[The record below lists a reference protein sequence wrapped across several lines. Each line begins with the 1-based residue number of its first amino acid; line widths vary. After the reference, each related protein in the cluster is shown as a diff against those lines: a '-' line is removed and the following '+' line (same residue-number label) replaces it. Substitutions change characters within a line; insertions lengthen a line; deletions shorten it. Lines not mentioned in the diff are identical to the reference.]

1 MTKLSDHIKSSDL
14 SGNFAF
20 HDEAISFENSNHKR
34 FVLLVDDLEKC
45 LVQIFLKG
53 EEINGLLGGDWSYE
67 EGKFRAAFGDALNK
81 LSSNSVSANLGS
93 QTLNTIKALDLYA
106 SYRLGS
112 NPTSFEKGPEN
123 LTKQK
128 LEELY
133 AGADLREDFEE
144 WLKSIGKEK
153 SVRHYSGAI
162 SGTSSAKAGCDIFS
176 IKSSV
181 AFETIKEDIQAD
193 QEFSELNE
201 RGKGMYSAAL
211 SHYADFLRHSHED
224 TIANPFRGICDFCKE
239 YESRSGPIKTSDPE
253 SHKVLQNLETL
264 VGELEKEFS
273 KYRGV
278 AFTFAHSKGSGS
290 FPRVPWIGIMPLGQS
305 PKSGIYF
312 SMCFGRE
319 GNGAV
324 AGLAES
330 VQNRGRLKVK
340 DRTEESKV
348 INANG
353 GDPKQHYNNTFEN
366 PLEIFKDSFSYE
378 ELKEHIRASLD
389 KALEYLEIKQ
399 SRSPVPFTKIPEELS
414 DYTICESILSKPFTI
429 LTGASGT
436 GKTQLAIR
444 VAKHLSN
451 DDDNNSEIVAVGAD
465 WTDNRSVLGF
475 VNHLNTDDDGP
486 RYQSTPILDLLL
498 RATRDPD
505 VPYFLIL
512 DEMNLSHVERYFADF
527 LSAMEQKKGV
537 LKLHSENSD
546 LKRTGK
552 ENADVP
558 AELPYPENL
567 FVIGTVNIDETTY
580 MFSPKVLDRANV
592 IEFTVSEGEIGA
604 FLKKPHG
611 YPEIERAE
619 PGVAEGFL
627 QLAKQAR
634 AMGCNKL
641 PEEPAEYISKHL
653 LDLFKILKAERFE
666 FAYRTAKE
674 INIYLQVCRHLAEDK
689 SEWDNGEW
697 RGDLDD
703 QILQKLLPKL
713 HGSVSRIG
721 KLLATL
727 AHYCNSGEYKADI
740 STQLSAA
747 AELNSGENSAFPKSL
762 AKLQSMIGTL
772 RDEQFVSFIQ

>member
-1 MTKLSDHIKSSDL
+1 MSLLESVKKFIGALEVGDRLKWITGKNTLEVVSVTKDGEKIRFKRDAAGGKSSEHTVNISALDDVIQELASGKAVHLDTFLQSGGHLRTAYETLLAHSPYISWCKINNKKHLKAFNHEVHDPGELWRSDDDSWSNPEWALATLTYLNHVKVSSRSTIAAELVRAIVDTTERNESSWQRRITNFKAAEEDGSYDGGPKTKERALRWINRAGNDL
-14 SGNFAF
+14 NDVISLAEYSFSPNASAAQLETINKALGVKFKINQCFP
-20 HDEAISFENSNHKR
+20 DEM
-34 FVLLVDDLEKC
+34 DD
-45 LVQIFLKG
+45 
-53 EEINGLLGGDWSYE
+53 
-67 EGKFRAAFGDALNK
+67 
-81 LSSNSVSANLGS
+81 
-93 QTLNTIKALDLYA
+93 QTLNLKKCLY
-106 SYRLGS
+106 
-112 NPTSFEKGPEN
+112 
-123 LTKQK
+123 
-128 LEELY
+128 
-133 AGADLREDFEE
+133 
-144 WLKSIGKEK
+144 
-153 SVRHYSGAI
+153 
-162 SGTSSAKAGCDIFS
+162 
-176 IKSSV
+176 
-181 AFETIKEDIQAD
+181 
-193 QEFSELNE
+193 
-201 RGKGMYSAAL
+201 
-211 SHYADFLRHSHED
+211 
-224 TIANPFRGICDFCKE
+224 
-239 YESRSGPIKTSDPE
+239 
-253 SHKVLQNLETL
+253 
-264 VGELEKEFS
+264 
-273 KYRGV
+273 
-278 AFTFAHSKGSGS
+278 
-290 FPRVPWIGIMPLGQS
+290 
-305 PKSGIYF
+305 
-312 SMCFGRE
+312 
-319 GNGAV
+319 
-324 AGLAES
+324 
-330 VQNRGRLKVK
+330 
-340 DRTEESKV
+340 
-348 INANG
+348 
-353 GDPKQHYNNTFEN
+353 
-366 PLEIFKDSFSYE
+366 
-378 ELKEHIRASLD
+378 
-389 KALEYLEIKQ
+389 
-399 SRSPVPFTKIPEELS
+399 
-414 DYTICESILSKPFTI
+414 SKPFTI

-444 VAKHLSN
+444 LAKHLSN

-498 RATRDPD
+498 RATRDPA

-611 YPEIERAE
+611 YPEIERAK

-641 PEEPAEYISKHL
+641 PEKTAEYISKHL

-674 INIYLQVCRHLAEDK
+674 VNTYLRVCRHLADD
-689 SEWDNGEW
+689 SDAWDAGTWNE
-697 RGDLDD
+697 DLDD

-713 HGSVSRIG
+713 HGSMGRIG
-721 KLLATL
+721 GLLAAL
-727 AHYCNSGEYKADI
+727 ASYCHKGAIEAETAQAQTKI
-740 STQLSAA
+740 QLDEALQFNEGDA
-747 AELNSGENSAFPKSL
+747 VFPKSL
-762 AKLQSMIGTL
+762 KKIQAMIQTL

>member
-1 MTKLSDHIKSSDL
+1 MTLVSPEQTFKEAQDLVGKVELNWKSVKLPEPLIEAFCRAWEKYVGYPAIRSTGITRLHTSKDRSENVADIDL
-14 SGNFAF
+14 SLGIAVSPLRQLLHNYK
-20 HDEAISFENSNHKR
+20 AIALKAVTVSDVSGFKEEYGSK
-34 FVLLVDDLEKC
+34 VQGPPACWPDLEAAVNN
-45 LVQIFLKG
+45 L
-53 EEINGLLGGDWSYE
+53 EEIDAE
-67 EGKFRAAFGDALNK
+67 EKDLVKSFLTDSEKFYDIKGIARDDFAIPALCKACGKRRDRFSIIDQIAG
-81 LSSNSVSANLGS
+81 SANSAPVIYNLFVDFIRKVDSAGETANS
-93 QTLNTIKALDLYA
+93 DIA
-106 SYRLGS
+106 S
-112 NPTSFEKGPEN
+112 
-123 LTKQK
+123 
-128 LEELY
+128 
-133 AGADLREDFEE
+133 
-144 WLKSIGKEK
+144 
-153 SVRHYSGAI
+153 
-162 SGTSSAKAGCDIFS
+162 
-176 IKSSV
+176 
-181 AFETIKEDIQAD
+181 
-193 QEFSELNE
+193 EF
-201 RGKGMYSAAL
+201 
-211 SHYADFLRHSHED
+211 
-224 TIANPFRGICDFCKE
+224 IAICDFCEK

-253 SHKVLQNLETL
+253 SHKVLRNLETL
-264 VGELEKEFS
+264 LGELEKEFS

-290 FPRVPWIGIMPLGQS
+290 FPRVPWVGILPPGQS

-330 VQNRGRLKVK
+330 VQNRGRLEAK

-353 GDPKQHYNNTFEN
+353 GDPKQYYNNTFEN
-366 PLEIFKDSFSYE
+366 PLEILKDSFSYE
-378 ELKEHIRASLD
+378 DLKEHVRVSLD
-389 KALEYLEIKQ
+389 RALECLDLKQ
-399 SRSPVPFTKIPEELS
+399 SNPPMPFTKIPPELS
-414 DYTICESILSKPFTI
+414 DYTVCEALLSKPFTI

-436 GKTQLAIR
+436 GKTKLAISL
-444 VAKHLSN
+444 AKHLSN
-451 DDDNNSEIVAVGAD
+451 ADGSNSQIVAVGAD

-475 VNHLNTDDDGP
+475 VNHLNADKDGP

-498 RATRDPD
+498 RATNDPD

-527 LSAMEQKKGV
+527 LSAMEQKNGP
-537 LKLHSENSD
+537 LKLHSESHELRRAGRD
-546 LKRTGK
+546 
-552 ENADVP
+552 NADVP
-558 AELPYPENL
+558 ADIEYPENL

-592 IEFTVSEGEIGA
+592 IEFTVSEDEIGA
-604 FLKKPHG
+604 FLKEPHD

-634 AMGCNKL
+634 TLGCDKL
-641 PEEPAEYISKHL
+641 PEKPAEDISKHL
-653 LDLFKILKAERFE
+653 LNLFKILKAERFE

-674 INIYLQVCRHLAEDK
+674 INIYLQVCRNLAEDK
-689 SEWDNGEW
+689 TAWDTGDW
-697 RGDLDD
+697 RNDLDD

-713 HGSVSRIG
+713 HGSAGRIG

-727 AHYCNSGEYKADI
+727 AHYTQSGEYKKDV

-747 AELNSGENSAFPKSL
+747 AELKAGEKTAFPKSL